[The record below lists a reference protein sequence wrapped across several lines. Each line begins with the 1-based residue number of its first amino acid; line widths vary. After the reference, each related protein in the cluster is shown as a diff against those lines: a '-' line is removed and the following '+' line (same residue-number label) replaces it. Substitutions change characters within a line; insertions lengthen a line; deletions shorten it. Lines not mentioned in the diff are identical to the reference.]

1 MEENKKNEFDDIIL
15 QKNNKSEKLK
25 KILLRSIILVIVFL
39 VVMIVMKLINDPSED
54 KTLQMPTEPQNQA
67 SYNDNF
73 NSLPITDSNKEEDE
87 FEALARK
94 LKEESALIDT
104 NATIEEKKE
113 IPTANNSVL
122 DQISTIEPKEEIV
135 QNEAKQEENK
145 KEEKSLDKVTSKSV
159 EKPKTKTTEGQ
170 KKSEQANANE
180 LFENVTTINSQ
191 TQLQPGAYIQVFSLN
206 SLDPKSKEL
215 NILKSNGYEYKIYK
229 TSVNGKELT
238 KVLVGPYKESE
249 LKTELEKVR
258 SKIAKG
264 AFTFRIK

>member
-15 QKNNKSEKLK
+15 QKSNKSEKLK

-39 VVMIVMKLINDPSED
+39 VVMIVMKLINNPSED
-54 KTLQMPTEPQNQA
+54 KTLQMPAEPQNQG
-67 SYNDNF
+67 SYDKNF
-73 NSLPITDSNKEEDE
+73 NSLPITDNKEEDE

-94 LKEESALIDT
+94 LKEENALVDSNI
-104 NATIEEKKE
+104 TIEEKKE
-113 IPTANNSVL
+113 IPTTNNSVL

-170 KKSEQANANE
+170 KKSEQASTSE
-180 LFENVTTINSQ
+180 LFENITTNTQ

-206 SLDPKSKEL
+206 NLDPKSKEL

-229 TSVNGKELT
+229 TNVNGKELT
-238 KVLVGPYKESE
+238 KVLVGPYKESD
-249 LKTELEKVR
+249 LKAELEKVR
-258 SKIAKG
+258 SKITKG